1 MVLILQESADCYQP
15 LTENNNTPQSTIWE
29 AHIHDP
35 QGMSHG
41 YRQWFHLRPGISLLT
56 DCYQLN
62 DDLVVEK
69 APSPA
74 LIWLELSF
82 NIFGH
87 NICEGVYPGENF
99 LDVYRGLEPANHTE
113 WQAQEKVLKFD
124 IHLEYS
130 ELQRLFAHQMDL
142 LPASFRRMFEK
153 NDDEPEYRNFGITT
167 HEMQIVLRQIL
178 NCPYQGLT
186 KQLYLEGK
194 ILELLALRLE
204 YLQEN
209 PTNINTDNTLKNH
222 QVDGIYHA
230 RDILIKNLNNPPSL
244 IDLARLVGLNDCT
257 LKKGFQEVF
266 GTTAFGY
273 LHEYRME
280 QAKELL
286 LEKEM
291 NVTQVAQVVGYEAR
305 TSFIRAFRKKFGVS
319 PTAYIQRNS
328 A

>member
-15 LTENNNTPQSTIWE
+15 LTENNNTPQSTIWQ

-35 QGMSHG
+35 QGFSHG

-56 DCYQLN
+56 DNYQLN
-62 DDLVVEK
+62 DDLIVEK
-69 APSPA
+69 ISSPNC
-74 LIWLELSF
+74 LWLELSF
-82 NIFGH
+82 SIFG
-87 NICEGVYPGENF
+87 NNNNEDVYSGQNF
-99 LDVYRGLEPANHTE
+99 LYVYRELGKAGYTK
-113 WQAQEKVLKFD
+113 WQAQERILKFD
-124 IHLEYS
+124 IHIEYS
-130 ELQRLFAHQMDL
+130 QIQKLLAHQMDV
-142 LPASFRRMFEK
+142 LPLSFRQMFEK
-153 NDDEPEYRNFGITT
+153 NDDEPNYRNFGITT
-167 HEMQIVLRQIL
+167 HEMQTVLRQIL

-209 PTNINTDNTLKNH
+209 PNFNRNTTLKSH
-222 QVDGIYHA
+222 QLDSIYHA
-230 RDILIKNLNNPPSL
+230 RDILINNINNPPSL
-244 IDLARLVGLNDCT
+244 INLARQVGLNDCT

-266 GTTAFGY
+266 GTTVFGY

-286 LEKEM
+286 LEKKM
-291 NVTQVAQVVGYEAR
+291 NVTQVAQIVGYEAR

-319 PTAYIQRNS
+319 PTAYVQKNS

>member
-1 MVLILQESADCYQP
+1 MVLILQESADCYQS
-15 LTENNNTPQSTIWE
+15 LTENNNTQQSNSWE
-29 AHIHDP
+29 AHINDP

-56 DCYQLN
+56 DHYQLN
-62 DDLVVEK
+62 DDLIVEK
-69 APSPA
+69 TSAPNC
-74 LIWLELSF
+74 LWLELSF
-82 NIFGH
+82 SIFG
-87 NICEGVYPGENF
+87 NNNNEDVYSGQNF
-99 LDVYRGLEPANHTE
+99 LYVYREGGKAGYTK
-113 WQAQEKVLKFD
+113 WQAQERILKFD
-124 IHLEYS
+124 IHIEYS
-130 ELQRLFAHQMDL
+130 QIQKLLAHKMDL
-142 LPASFRRMFEK
+142 LPVSFRQMFEK
-153 NDDEPEYRNFGITT
+153 NDDEPNYRNFGITN
-167 HEMQIVLRQIL
+167 HAMQTVLRQIL

-209 PTNINTDNTLKNH
+209 PNIHRNITLKSH
-222 QVDGIYHA
+222 QVDSIYHA
-230 RDILIKNLNNPPSL
+230 RDILINNINNPPSL
-244 IDLARLVGLNDCT
+244 INLARQVELNDCT

-266 GTTAFGY
+266 GTTVFGY

-286 LEKEM
+286 LEKKM

-319 PTAYIQRNS
+319 PTAYVQKNS

>member
-56 DCYQLN
+56 DHYQLN
-62 DDLVVEK
+62 NDLIVEK
-69 APSPA
+69 ISAPNC
-74 LIWLELSF
+74 LWLELSF
-82 NIFGH
+82 SIFG
-87 NICEGVYPGENF
+87 NNNNEDVYSGQNF
-99 LDVYRGLEPANHTE
+99 LYVYRELGKAGYTK
-113 WQAQEKVLKFD
+113 WQAQERILKFD
-124 IHLEYS
+124 IHIEYS
-130 ELQRLFAHQMDL
+130 QIQKLLAHQMDV
-142 LPASFRRMFEK
+142 LPVSFRQMFEK

-209 PTNINTDNTLKNH
+209 PNFNKSTTLKPH
-222 QVDGIYHA
+222 QLDSIYHA
-230 RDILIKNLNNPPSL
+230 RDILINNINNPPSL
-244 IDLARLVGLNDCT
+244 INLARQVGLNDCT
-257 LKKGFQEVF
+257 LKKGFQEIF
-266 GTTAFGY
+266 GTTVFGY

-280 QAKELL
+280 EAKELL
-286 LEKEM
+286 LDKKM
-291 NVTQVAQVVGYEAR
+291 NVTQVAQIVGYEAR

-319 PTAYIQRNS
+319 PTAYVQKNS